1 MDKKFLKNKSKSLEK
16 SRNKKSSN
24 NIKAKKVVNKPIKVT
39 KSPKINKKKNISNN
53 ISKIQSKT
61 KKGKKGKSSQK
72 KIKEEKKKKTE
83 SIMIT
88 QKLDGKMFVKNKKKK
103 TIKKKVE
110 KTFSEIKI
118 GTPHFDP
125 IPNIKK
131 MITEKENSINELKEE
146 KNILKEKMRNIYNK
160 LDGIETLM
168 DVTPEQKS
176 KMTMLLFILNLNKK
190 NYMTSTE
197 IKNKYKKEYNDLLKK
212 NKYDPIQKLINMGN
226 KINSSRTENF
236 EISKLI
242 GTLKNYSS
250 IYAGGWH
257 KFQKEKNYSEIIN
270 LVNEL
275 SALNNQKQK
284 ALIKLKNTKKIINSS
299 INKFKGVLTMYDE
312 NQISNQKLLKLDRDI
327 NLLKN
332 DLLINDENE
341 LYNKIYNG
349 QSSIFNSY
357 SCNISKLKIIK
368 NMQDSTDISFTERN
382 SKNIL
387 NNKSTEYL
395 KINNSFLN
403 ETKEMRET
411 GIIKKKMFKRN
422 ILPKI
427 NKYNYTNNKSS
438 YIEQNEINPL
448 NKSIIFDELT
458 ESKMNEINFHEISFK
473 KKYYNIID
481 KKLENSIKD
490 IENMYK
496 RKIKKKEDLL
506 NSTKKKYNDIKKNN
520 DLLKIEIENLRKII
534 RIQLKDIIMYSDYS

>member
-1 MDKKFLKNKSKSLEK
+1 MDKRFLKNKSKSREK
-16 SRNKKSSN
+16 SDNKKSAK
-24 NIKAKKVVNKPIKVT
+24 NIKSKKIVNKPIKST

-53 ISKIQSKT
+53 ISKIQSKK

-72 KIKEEKKKKTE
+72 KVKEEKTKKTE

-88 QKLDGKMFVKNKKKK
+88 QKLDGIMFVKNKKKK

-125 IPNIKK
+125 IPNIKR
-131 MITEKENSINELKEE
+131 MITEKEKLINELNEE
-146 KNILKEKMRNIYNK
+146 KKILKEKMRNIYNK

-168 DVTPEQKS
+168 DETPEQKS

-190 NYMTSTE
+190 NYVSSTE
-197 IKNKYKKEYNDLLKK
+197 IKNKYKKEYNDLLIK
-212 NKYDPIQKLINMGN
+212 NKYDPIENLINIGN

-242 GTLKNYSS
+242 GNLKNCSRY
-250 IYAGGWH
+250 GVGWQ
-257 KFQKEKNYSEIIN
+257 KNKKEKNYSEIVSLI
-270 LVNEL
+270 NEL
-275 SALNNQKQK
+275 SSLNNQKQK

-299 INKFKGVLTMYDE
+299 INKFKGVLAIYDE

-349 QSSIFNSY
+349 QSLIFNSY
-357 SCNISKLKIIK
+357 NINITKLKILK
-368 NMQDSTDISFTERN
+368 NTPCSPDASYTERE

-387 NNKSTEYL
+387 KNKSTEYL
-395 KINNSFLN
+395 KINSNFLN
-403 ETKEMRET
+403 ETKDMKET
-411 GIIKKKMFKRN
+411 GVIKKKMFKRN

-427 NKYNYTNNKSS
+427 NNYNYTNNKSS
-438 YIEQNEINPL
+438 FIEQNEINPL
-448 NKSIIFDELT
+448 NKSIRFEELSET
-458 ESKMNEINFHEISFK
+458 KMNEINLHEINFK
-473 KKYYNIID
+473 KEYYKIID

-496 RKIKKKEDLL
+496 RKIKNTEDLL

-534 RIQLKDIIMYSDYS
+534 HIQLKDIIDCS

>member
-1 MDKKFLKNKSKSLEK
+1 MDKRFLKNKSKSREK
-16 SRNKKSSN
+16 SDNKKSAK
-24 NIKAKKVVNKPIKVT
+24 NIKSKKIVNKPIKST

-53 ISKIQSKT
+53 ISKIQSKK

-72 KIKEEKKKKTE
+72 KVKEEKTKKTE

-88 QKLDGKMFVKNKKKK
+88 QKLDGVMFVKNKKKK

-125 IPNIKK
+125 IPNIKR
-131 MITEKENSINELKEE
+131 MITEKEKLINELNEE
-146 KNILKEKMRNIYNK
+146 KKILKEKMRNIYNK

-168 DVTPEQKS
+168 DETPEQKS

-190 NYMTSTE
+190 NYVSSTE
-197 IKNKYKKEYNDLLKK
+197 IKNKYKKEYNDLLIK
-212 NKYDPIQKLINMGN
+212 NKYDPIENLINIGN

-242 GTLKNYSS
+242 GNLKNCSRY
-250 IYAGGWH
+250 GVGWQ
-257 KFQKEKNYSEIIN
+257 KNKKEKNYSEIVSLI
-270 LVNEL
+270 NEL
-275 SALNNQKQK
+275 SSLNNQKQK

-299 INKFKGVLTMYDE
+299 INKFKGVLAIYDE

-349 QSSIFNSY
+349 QSLIFNSY
-357 SCNISKLKIIK
+357 NINIAKLKILK
-368 NMQDSTDISFTERN
+368 NTPYSPDASYTERE

-387 NNKSTEYL
+387 KNKSTEYL
-395 KINNSFLN
+395 KINSNFLN
-403 ETKEMRET
+403 ETKDMKET
-411 GIIKKKMFKRN
+411 GVVKKKMFKRN

-427 NKYNYTNNKSS
+427 NNYNYTNNKSS
-438 YIEQNEINPL
+438 FIEQNEINPL
-448 NKSIIFDELT
+448 NKSIRFEELSET
-458 ESKMNEINFHEISFK
+458 KMNEINLHEINFK
-473 KKYYNIID
+473 KEYYKIID

-496 RKIKKKEDLL
+496 RKIKNTEDLL

-534 RIQLKDIIMYSDYS
+534 HIQLKDIIDCS

>member
-1 MDKKFLKNKSKSLEK
+1 MDKRFLKNKSKSREK
-16 SRNKKSSN
+16 SDNKKSSK
-24 NIKAKKVVNKPIKVT
+24 NIKSKKIVNKPIKST

-53 ISKIQSKT
+53 ISKIQSKK

-72 KIKEEKKKKTE
+72 KVKEEKTKKTE

-88 QKLDGKMFVKNKKKK
+88 QKLDGIMFVKNKKKK

-131 MITEKENSINELKEE
+131 MITEKEKLINELNEE
-146 KNILKEKMRNIYNK
+146 KKILKEKMRNIYNK

-168 DVTPEQKS
+168 DETPEQKS

-190 NYMTSTE
+190 NYISSTE
-197 IKNKYKKEYNDLLKK
+197 IKNKYKKEYNDLLIK
-212 NKYDPIQKLINMGN
+212 NKYDPIENLINIGN

-242 GTLKNYSS
+242 GNLKNCSRY
-250 IYAGGWH
+250 GVGWQ
-257 KFQKEKNYSEIIN
+257 KNKKEKNYSEIVSLI
-270 LVNEL
+270 NEL
-275 SALNNQKQK
+275 SSLNNQKQK

-299 INKFKGVLTMYDE
+299 INKFKGVLAIYDE

-349 QSSIFNSY
+349 QSLIFNSY
-357 SCNISKLKIIK
+357 NINITKLKILK
-368 NMQDSTDISFTERN
+368 NTPCSPDASYTERE

-387 NNKSTEYL
+387 KNKSTEYL
-395 KINNSFLN
+395 KINSNFLN
-403 ETKEMRET
+403 ETKDMKET
-411 GIIKKKMFKRN
+411 GVIKKKMFKRN

-427 NKYNYTNNKSS
+427 NNYNYTNNKSS
-438 YIEQNEINPL
+438 FIEQNEINPL
-448 NKSIIFDELT
+448 NKSIRFEELSET
-458 ESKMNEINFHEISFK
+458 KMNEINLHEINFK
-473 KKYYNIID
+473 KEYYKIID

-496 RKIKKKEDLL
+496 RKIKNTEDLL

-534 RIQLKDIIMYSDYS
+534 HIQLKDIIDCS

>member
-1 MDKKFLKNKSKSLEK
+1 MDKRFLKNKSKSREK
-16 SRNKKSSN
+16 SDNKKSAK
-24 NIKAKKVVNKPIKVT
+24 NIKSKKIVNKPIKST

-53 ISKIQSKT
+53 ISKIQSKK

-72 KIKEEKKKKTE
+72 KVKEEKTKKTE

-88 QKLDGKMFVKNKKKK
+88 QKLDGIMFVKNKKKK

-125 IPNIKK
+125 IPNIKR
-131 MITEKENSINELKEE
+131 MITEKEKLINELNEE
-146 KNILKEKMRNIYNK
+146 KKILKEKMRNIYNK

-168 DVTPEQKS
+168 DETPEQKS

-190 NYMTSTE
+190 NYVSSTE
-197 IKNKYKKEYNDLLKK
+197 IKNKYKKEYNDLLIK
-212 NKYDPIQKLINMGN
+212 NKYDPIENLINIGN

-242 GTLKNYSS
+242 GNLKNCSRY
-250 IYAGGWH
+250 GVGWQ
-257 KFQKEKNYSEIIN
+257 KIKKEKNYSEIVSLI
-270 LVNEL
+270 NEL
-275 SALNNQKQK
+275 SSLNNQKQK
-284 ALIKLKNTKKIINSS
+284 ALIKLKNTKQIINSS
-299 INKFKGVLTMYDE
+299 INKFKGVLAIYDE

-349 QSSIFNSY
+349 QSLIFNSY
-357 SCNISKLKIIK
+357 NINIAKLKILK
-368 NMQDSTDISFTERN
+368 NIQCSPDASYTERE

-387 NNKSTEYL
+387 KNKSTEYL
-395 KINNSFLN
+395 KINSNFLN
-403 ETKEMRET
+403 ETKDMKET
-411 GIIKKKMFKRN
+411 GVIKKRMFKRN

-427 NKYNYTNNKSS
+427 NNYNYTNNKSS
-438 YIEQNEINPL
+438 FIEQNEINPL
-448 NKSIIFDELT
+448 NKSIRFEELSET
-458 ESKMNEINFHEISFK
+458 KMNEINLHEINFK
-473 KKYYNIID
+473 KEYYKIID

-496 RKIKKKEDLL
+496 RKIKNTEDLL

-534 RIQLKDIIMYSDYS
+534 HIQLKDIIDCS

>member
-1 MDKKFLKNKSKSLEK
+1 MDKRFLKNKSKSREK
-16 SRNKKSSN
+16 SDNKKSSK
-24 NIKAKKVVNKPIKVT
+24 NIKSKKIVNKPIKST

-53 ISKIQSKT
+53 ISKIQSKK

-72 KIKEEKKKKTE
+72 KVKEEKTKKTE

-88 QKLDGKMFVKNKKKK
+88 QKLDGIMFVKNKKKK

-125 IPNIKK
+125 IPNIKR
-131 MITEKENSINELKEE
+131 MITEKEKLINELNEE
-146 KNILKEKMRNIYNK
+146 KKILKEKMRNIYNK

-168 DVTPEQKS
+168 DETPEQKS

-190 NYMTSTE
+190 NYVSSTE
-197 IKNKYKKEYNDLLKK
+197 IKNKYKKEYNDLLIK
-212 NKYDPIQKLINMGN
+212 NKYDPIENLINIGN

-242 GTLKNYSS
+242 GNLKNCSRY
-250 IYAGGWH
+250 GVGWQ
-257 KFQKEKNYSEIIN
+257 KNKKEKNYSEIVSLI
-270 LVNEL
+270 NEL
-275 SALNNQKQK
+275 SSLNNQKQK

-299 INKFKGVLTMYDE
+299 INKFKGVLAIYDE

-349 QSSIFNSY
+349 QSLIFNSY
-357 SCNISKLKIIK
+357 NINIAKFKILK
-368 NMQDSTDISFTERN
+368 NTPCSPDASYTERE

-387 NNKSTEYL
+387 KNKSTEYL
-395 KINNSFLN
+395 KINSNFLN
-403 ETKEMRET
+403 ETKDMKET
-411 GIIKKKMFKRN
+411 GVIKKKMFKRN

-427 NKYNYTNNKSS
+427 NNYNYTNNKSS
-438 YIEQNEINPL
+438 FIEQNEINPL
-448 NKSIIFDELT
+448 NKSIRFEELSET
-458 ESKMNEINFHEISFK
+458 KMNEINLHEINFK
-473 KKYYNIID
+473 KEYYKIID

-496 RKIKKKEDLL
+496 RKIKNTEDLL

-534 RIQLKDIIMYSDYS
+534 HIQLKDIIDCS

>member
-1 MDKKFLKNKSKSLEK
+1 MDKRFLKNKSKSREK
-16 SRNKKSSN
+16 SDNKKSAK
-24 NIKAKKVVNKPIKVT
+24 NIKSKKIVNKPIKST

-53 ISKIQSKT
+53 ISKIQSKK

-72 KIKEEKKKKTE
+72 KVKEEKTKKTE

-88 QKLDGKMFVKNKKKK
+88 QKLDGVMFVKNKKKK
-103 TIKKKVE
+103 TIKKKEE

-125 IPNIKK
+125 IPNIKR
-131 MITEKENSINELKEE
+131 MITEKEKLINELNEE
-146 KNILKEKMRNIYNK
+146 KKILKEKMRNIYNK

-168 DVTPEQKS
+168 DETPEQKS

-190 NYMTSTE
+190 NYVSSTE
-197 IKNKYKKEYNDLLKK
+197 IKNKYKKEYNDLLIK
-212 NKYDPIQKLINMGN
+212 NKYDPIENLINIGN

-242 GTLKNYSS
+242 GNLKNCSRY
-250 IYAGGWH
+250 GVGWQ
-257 KFQKEKNYSEIIN
+257 KNKKEKNYSEIVSLI
-270 LVNEL
+270 NEL
-275 SALNNQKQK
+275 SSLNNQKQK

-299 INKFKGVLTMYDE
+299 INKFKGVLAIYDE

-349 QSSIFNSY
+349 QSLIFNSY
-357 SCNISKLKIIK
+357 NINIAKLKILK
-368 NMQDSTDISFTERN
+368 NTPYSPDASYTERE

-387 NNKSTEYL
+387 KNKSTEYL
-395 KINNSFLN
+395 KINSNFLN
-403 ETKEMRET
+403 ETKDMKET
-411 GIIKKKMFKRN
+411 GVVKKKMFKRN

-427 NKYNYTNNKSS
+427 NNYNYTNNKSS
-438 YIEQNEINPL
+438 FIEQNEINPL
-448 NKSIIFDELT
+448 NKSIRFEELSET
-458 ESKMNEINFHEISFK
+458 KMNEINLHEINFK
-473 KKYYNIID
+473 KEYYKIID

-496 RKIKKKEDLL
+496 RKIKNTEDLL

-534 RIQLKDIIMYSDYS
+534 HIQLKDIIDCS

>member
-1 MDKKFLKNKSKSLEK
+1 MDKRFLKNKSKSREK
-16 SRNKKSSN
+16 SDNKKSSK
-24 NIKAKKVVNKPIKVT
+24 NIKSKKIVNKPIKST

-53 ISKIQSKT
+53 ISKIQSKK

-72 KIKEEKKKKTE
+72 KVKEEKTKKTE

-88 QKLDGKMFVKNKKKK
+88 QKLDGIMFVKNKKKK

-131 MITEKENSINELKEE
+131 MITEKEKLINELNEE
-146 KNILKEKMRNIYNK
+146 KKILKEKMRNIYNK

-168 DVTPEQKS
+168 DETPEQKS

-190 NYMTSTE
+190 NYVSSTE
-197 IKNKYKKEYNDLLKK
+197 IKNKYKKEYNDLLIK
-212 NKYDPIQKLINMGN
+212 NKYDPIENLINIGN

-242 GTLKNYSS
+242 GNLKNCSRY
-250 IYAGGWH
+250 GVGWQ
-257 KFQKEKNYSEIIN
+257 KIKKEKNYSEIVSLI
-270 LVNEL
+270 NEL
-275 SALNNQKQK
+275 SSLNNQKQK

-299 INKFKGVLTMYDE
+299 INKFKGVLAIYDE

-349 QSSIFNSY
+349 QSLIFNSY
-357 SCNISKLKIIK
+357 NINITKLKILK
-368 NMQDSTDISFTERN
+368 NTPCSPDASYTERE

-387 NNKSTEYL
+387 KNKSTEYL
-395 KINNSFLN
+395 KINSNFLN
-403 ETKEMRET
+403 ETKDMKET
-411 GIIKKKMFKRN
+411 GVIKKKMFKRN

-427 NKYNYTNNKSS
+427 NNYNYTNNKSS
-438 YIEQNEINPL
+438 FIEQNEINPL
-448 NKSIIFDELT
+448 NKSIRFEELSET
-458 ESKMNEINFHEISFK
+458 KMNEINLHEINFK
-473 KKYYNIID
+473 KEYYKIID

-496 RKIKKKEDLL
+496 RKIKNTEDLL

-534 RIQLKDIIMYSDYS
+534 HIQLKDIIDCS

>member
-1 MDKKFLKNKSKSLEK
+1 MDKRFLKNQSKSREK
-16 SRNKKSSN
+16 SDNKKSAK
-24 NIKAKKVVNKPIKVT
+24 NIKSKKIVNKPIKST

-53 ISKIQSKT
+53 ISKIQSKK

-72 KIKEEKKKKTE
+72 KVKEEKTKKTE

-88 QKLDGKMFVKNKKKK
+88 QKLDGIMFVKNKKKK

-125 IPNIKK
+125 IPNIKR
-131 MITEKENSINELKEE
+131 MITEKEKLINELNEE
-146 KNILKEKMRNIYNK
+146 KKILKEKMRNIYNK

-168 DVTPEQKS
+168 DETPEQKS

-190 NYMTSTE
+190 NYVSSTE
-197 IKNKYKKEYNDLLKK
+197 IKNKYKKEYNDLLIK
-212 NKYDPIQKLINMGN
+212 NKYDPIENLINIGN

-242 GTLKNYSS
+242 GNLKNCSRY
-250 IYAGGWH
+250 GVGWQ
-257 KFQKEKNYSEIIN
+257 KNKKEKNYSEIVSLI
-270 LVNEL
+270 NEL
-275 SALNNQKQK
+275 SSLNNQKQK

-299 INKFKGVLTMYDE
+299 INKFKGVLAIYDE

-349 QSSIFNSY
+349 QSLIFNSY
-357 SCNISKLKIIK
+357 NINITKLKILK
-368 NMQDSTDISFTERN
+368 NTPCSPDASYTERE

-387 NNKSTEYL
+387 KNKSTEYL
-395 KINNSFLN
+395 KINSNFLN
-403 ETKEMRET
+403 ETKDMKET
-411 GIIKKKMFKRN
+411 GVIKKKMFKRN

-427 NKYNYTNNKSS
+427 NNYNYTNNKSS
-438 YIEQNEINPL
+438 FIEQNEINPL
-448 NKSIIFDELT
+448 NKSIRFEELSET
-458 ESKMNEINFHEISFK
+458 KMNEINLHEINFK
-473 KKYYNIID
+473 KEYYKIID

-496 RKIKKKEDLL
+496 RKIKNTEDLL

-534 RIQLKDIIMYSDYS
+534 HIQLKDIIDCS

>member
-1 MDKKFLKNKSKSLEK
+1 MDKRFLKNKSKSREK
-16 SRNKKSSN
+16 SDNKKSSK
-24 NIKAKKVVNKPIKVT
+24 NIKSKKIVNKPIKST

-53 ISKIQSKT
+53 ISKIQSKK

-72 KIKEEKKKKTE
+72 KVKEEKTKKTE

-88 QKLDGKMFVKNKKKK
+88 QKLDGIMFVKNKKKK

-125 IPNIKK
+125 IPNIKR
-131 MITEKENSINELKEE
+131 MITEKEKLINELNEE
-146 KNILKEKMRNIYNK
+146 KKILKEKMRNIYNK

-168 DVTPEQKS
+168 DETPEQKS

-190 NYMTSTE
+190 NYISSTE
-197 IKNKYKKEYNDLLKK
+197 IKNKYKKEYNDLLIK
-212 NKYDPIQKLINMGN
+212 NKYDPIENLINIGN

-242 GTLKNYSS
+242 GNLKNCSRY
-250 IYAGGWH
+250 GVGWQ
-257 KFQKEKNYSEIIN
+257 KNKKEKNYSEIVSLI
-270 LVNEL
+270 NEL
-275 SALNNQKQK
+275 SSLNNQKQK

-299 INKFKGVLTMYDE
+299 INKFKGVLAIYDE

-349 QSSIFNSY
+349 QSLIFNSY
-357 SCNISKLKIIK
+357 NINIAKLKILK
-368 NMQDSTDISFTERN
+368 NIQCSPDASYTERE

-387 NNKSTEYL
+387 KNKSTEYL
-395 KINNSFLN
+395 KINSNFLN
-403 ETKEMRET
+403 ETKDMKET
-411 GIIKKKMFKRN
+411 GVVKKKMFKRN

-427 NKYNYTNNKSS
+427 NNYNYTNNKSS
-438 YIEQNEINPL
+438 FIEQNEINPL
-448 NKSIIFDELT
+448 NKSIRFEELS
-458 ESKMNEINFHEISFK
+458 ESKMNEINLHEINFK
-473 KKYYNIID
+473 KEYYKIID

-496 RKIKKKEDLL
+496 RKIKNTEDLL

-534 RIQLKDIIMYSDYS
+534 HIQLKDIIDCS

>member
-1 MDKKFLKNKSKSLEK
+1 MDKRFLKNKSKSREK
-16 SRNKKSSN
+16 SDNKKSAK
-24 NIKAKKVVNKPIKVT
+24 NIKSKKIVNKPIKST

-53 ISKIQSKT
+53 ISKIQSKK

-72 KIKEEKKKKTE
+72 KVKEEKTKKTE

-88 QKLDGKMFVKNKKKK
+88 QKLDGIMFVKNKKKK

-118 GTPHFDP
+118 GTPHFEP

-131 MITEKENSINELKEE
+131 MITEKEKLINELNEE
-146 KNILKEKMRNIYNK
+146 KKILKEKMRNIYNK

-168 DVTPEQKS
+168 DETPEQKS

-190 NYMTSTE
+190 NYVSSTE
-197 IKNKYKKEYNDLLKK
+197 IKNKYKKEYNDLLIK
-212 NKYDPIQKLINMGN
+212 NKYDPIENLINIGN

-242 GTLKNYSS
+242 GNLKNCSRY
-250 IYAGGWH
+250 GVGWQ
-257 KFQKEKNYSEIIN
+257 KNKKEKNYSEIVSLI
-270 LVNEL
+270 NEL
-275 SALNNQKQK
+275 SSLNNQKQK

-299 INKFKGVLTMYDE
+299 INKFKGVLAIYDE

-349 QSSIFNSY
+349 QSLIFNSY
-357 SCNISKLKIIK
+357 NINIAKFKILK
-368 NMQDSTDISFTERN
+368 NTPCSPDASYTERE

-387 NNKSTEYL
+387 KNKSTEYL
-395 KINNSFLN
+395 KINSNFLN
-403 ETKEMRET
+403 ETKDMKET
-411 GIIKKKMFKRN
+411 GVVKKKMFKRN

-427 NKYNYTNNKSS
+427 NNYNYTNNKSS
-438 YIEQNEINPL
+438 FIEQNEINPL
-448 NKSIIFDELT
+448 NKSIRFEELSET
-458 ESKMNEINFHEISFK
+458 KMNEINLHEINFK
-473 KKYYNIID
+473 KEYYKIID

-496 RKIKKKEDLL
+496 RKIKNTEDLL

-534 RIQLKDIIMYSDYS
+534 HIQLKDIIDCS

>member
-1 MDKKFLKNKSKSLEK
+1 MDKRFLKNKSKSREK
-16 SRNKKSSN
+16 SDNKKSAK
-24 NIKAKKVVNKPIKVT
+24 NIKSKKIVNKPIKST

-53 ISKIQSKT
+53 ISKIQSKK

-72 KIKEEKKKKTE
+72 KVKEEKTKKTE

-88 QKLDGKMFVKNKKKK
+88 QKLDGIMFVKNKKKK

-131 MITEKENSINELKEE
+131 MITEKEKLINELNEE
-146 KNILKEKMRNIYNK
+146 KKILKEKMRNIYNK

-168 DVTPEQKS
+168 DETPEQKS

-190 NYMTSTE
+190 NYISSTE
-197 IKNKYKKEYNDLLKK
+197 IKNKYKKEYNDLLIK
-212 NKYDPIQKLINMGN
+212 NKYDPIENLINIGN

-242 GTLKNYSS
+242 GNLKNCSRY
-250 IYAGGWH
+250 GVGWQ
-257 KFQKEKNYSEIIN
+257 KIKKEKNYSEIVSLI
-270 LVNEL
+270 NEL
-275 SALNNQKQK
+275 SSLNNQKQK

-299 INKFKGVLTMYDE
+299 INKFKGVLAIYDE

-349 QSSIFNSY
+349 QSLIFNSY
-357 SCNISKLKIIK
+357 NINITKLKILK
-368 NMQDSTDISFTERN
+368 NIQCSPDASYTERE

-387 NNKSTEYL
+387 KNKSTEYL
-395 KINNSFLN
+395 KINSNFLN
-403 ETKEMRET
+403 ETKDMKET
-411 GIIKKKMFKRN
+411 GVIKKKMFKRN

-427 NKYNYTNNKSS
+427 NNYNYTNNKSS
-438 YIEQNEINPL
+438 FIEQNEINPL
-448 NKSIIFDELT
+448 NKSIRFEELSET
-458 ESKMNEINFHEISFK
+458 KMNEINLHEINFK
-473 KKYYNIID
+473 KEYYKIID

-496 RKIKKKEDLL
+496 RKIKNTEDLL

-534 RIQLKDIIMYSDYS
+534 HIQLKDIIDCS

>member
-1 MDKKFLKNKSKSLEK
+1 MDKRFLKNKSKSREK
-16 SRNKKSSN
+16 SDNKKSSK
-24 NIKAKKVVNKPIKVT
+24 NIKSKKIVNKPIKST

-53 ISKIQSKT
+53 ISKIQSKK

-72 KIKEEKKKKTE
+72 KVKEEKTKKTE

-88 QKLDGKMFVKNKKKK
+88 QKLDGIMFVKNKKKK

-131 MITEKENSINELKEE
+131 MITEKEKLINELNEE
-146 KNILKEKMRNIYNK
+146 KKILKEKMRNIYNK

-168 DVTPEQKS
+168 DETPEQKS

-190 NYMTSTE
+190 NYISSTE
-197 IKNKYKKEYNDLLKK
+197 IKNKYKKEYNDLLIK
-212 NKYDPIQKLINMGN
+212 NKYDPIENLINIGN

-242 GTLKNYSS
+242 GNLKNCSRY
-250 IYAGGWH
+250 GVGWQ
-257 KFQKEKNYSEIIN
+257 KIKKEKNYSEIVSLI
-270 LVNEL
+270 NEL
-275 SALNNQKQK
+275 SSLNNQKQK

-299 INKFKGVLTMYDE
+299 INKFKGVLAIYDE

-349 QSSIFNSY
+349 QSLIFNSY
-357 SCNISKLKIIK
+357 NINITKLKILK
-368 NMQDSTDISFTERN
+368 NTPCSPDASYTERE

-387 NNKSTEYL
+387 KNKSTEYL
-395 KINNSFLN
+395 KINSNFLN
-403 ETKEMRET
+403 ETKDMKET
-411 GIIKKKMFKRN
+411 GVVKKKMFKRN

-427 NKYNYTNNKSS
+427 NNYNYTNNKSS
-438 YIEQNEINPL
+438 FIEQNEINPL
-448 NKSIIFDELT
+448 NKSIRFEELSET
-458 ESKMNEINFHEISFK
+458 KMNEINLHEINFK
-473 KKYYNIID
+473 KEYYKIID

-496 RKIKKKEDLL
+496 RKIKNTEDLL

-534 RIQLKDIIMYSDYS
+534 HIQLKDIIDCS

>member
-1 MDKKFLKNKSKSLEK
+1 MDKRFLKNKSKSREK
-16 SRNKKSSN
+16 SDNKKSAK
-24 NIKAKKVVNKPIKVT
+24 NIKSKKIVNKPIKST
-39 KSPKINKKKNISNN
+39 KSPKINKKRNISNN
-53 ISKIQSKT
+53 ISKIQSKK

-72 KIKEEKKKKTE
+72 KVKEEKTKKTE

-88 QKLDGKMFVKNKKKK
+88 QKLDGIMFVKNKKKK

-131 MITEKENSINELKEE
+131 MITEKEKLINELNEE
-146 KNILKEKMRNIYNK
+146 KKILKEKMRNIYNK

-168 DVTPEQKS
+168 DETPEQKS

-190 NYMTSTE
+190 NYISSTE
-197 IKNKYKKEYNDLLKK
+197 IKNKYKKEYNDLLIK
-212 NKYDPIQKLINMGN
+212 NKYDPIENLINIGN

-242 GTLKNYSS
+242 GNLKNCSRY
-250 IYAGGWH
+250 GVGWQ
-257 KFQKEKNYSEIIN
+257 KNKKEKNYSEIVSLI
-270 LVNEL
+270 NEL
-275 SALNNQKQK
+275 SSLNNQKQK

-299 INKFKGVLTMYDE
+299 INKFKGVLAIYDE

-349 QSSIFNSY
+349 QSLIFNSY
-357 SCNISKLKIIK
+357 NINIAKLKILK
-368 NMQDSTDISFTERN
+368 NTPCSPDASYTERE

-387 NNKSTEYL
+387 KNKSTEYL
-395 KINNSFLN
+395 KINSNFLN
-403 ETKEMRET
+403 ETKDMKET
-411 GIIKKKMFKRN
+411 GVIKKKMFKRN

-427 NKYNYTNNKSS
+427 NNYNYTNNKSS
-438 YIEQNEINPL
+438 FIEQNEINPL
-448 NKSIIFDELT
+448 NKSIRFEELSET
-458 ESKMNEINFHEISFK
+458 KMNEINLHEINFK
-473 KKYYNIID
+473 KEYYKIID

-496 RKIKKKEDLL
+496 RKIKNTEDLL

-534 RIQLKDIIMYSDYS
+534 HIQLKDIIDCS